1 MKLNALLCGMETE
14 YLKAIASMV
23 LPAQILDYFTVVGLT
38 QTDTEIHI
46 QFG

>member
-1 MKLNALLCGMETE
+1 METE

-23 LPAQILDYFTVVGLT
+23 LPAQILDYFTAGGLT

-46 QFG
+46 SLDELMDKETFG